1 MCVGIKPI
9 PTSCKYNQII
19 EMIAVSPLKFLPYG
33 EVGAVAAAYAPLLR
47 VEVVDAV
54 AQMIAPAQR
63 EAVAGNEA
71 HAAPGISECRPCFPS
86 QVGYGFVDR
95 EG

>member
-1 MCVGIKPI
+1 
-9 PTSCKYNQII
+9 
-19 EMIAVSPLKFLPYG
+19 MIAVSPLKFLPYG
-33 EVGAVAAAYAPLLR
+33 EIGRAAYAPLLR

-71 HAAPGISECRPCFPS
+71 HAAPGISECWPCFPS